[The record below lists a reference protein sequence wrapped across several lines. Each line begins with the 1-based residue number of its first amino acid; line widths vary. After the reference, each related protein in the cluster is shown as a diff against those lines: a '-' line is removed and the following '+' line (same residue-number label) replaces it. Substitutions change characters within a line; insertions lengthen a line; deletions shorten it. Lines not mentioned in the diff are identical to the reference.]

1 MRSQKN
7 IHSFW
12 SQLHKHQYAKKN
24 GTLWLGS
31 RIGIVIERLSNLM
44 WKLHND
50 SLRYVFDDGTEEV
63 IENWRVTSYLM
74 SLLVKM
80 YQKGSAMVRSGEAKW
95 FLNVVIIQSTTA
107 IWWTIIKSCKKIDPL
122 ILDSM
127 EIIQRI
133 VKKKILPDSVK
144 RYECYVNTWL
154 CLSLIISY

>member
-1 MRSQKN
+1 
-7 IHSFW
+7 
-12 SQLHKHQYAKKN
+12 
-24 GTLWLGS
+24 
-31 RIGIVIERLSNLM
+31 M

-144 RYECYVNTWL
+144 CYECYVNTWL